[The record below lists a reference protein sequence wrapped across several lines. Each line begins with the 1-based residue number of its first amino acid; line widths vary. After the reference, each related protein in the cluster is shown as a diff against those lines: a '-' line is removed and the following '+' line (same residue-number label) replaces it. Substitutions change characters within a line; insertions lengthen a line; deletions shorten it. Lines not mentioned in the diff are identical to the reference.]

1 MGRKERKVALNRIE
15 RIVSRISYKRGWKFN
30 VVPRRYTNLAGD
42 STIWEHGKFTV
53 TIVAPMDN
61 LNWPGT
67 KFDVGLGVDV
77 SEESEEELIVR
88 QILLGVKRL
97 EEHEVKEWFKLDG
110 KNVEE
115 PHPEL
120 LERE

>member
-1 MGRKERKVALNRIE
+1 
-15 RIVSRISYKRGWKFN
+15 
-30 VVPRRYTNLAGD
+30 
-42 STIWEHGKFTV
+42 
-53 TIVAPMDN
+53 MDN

-77 SEESEEELIVR
+77 SEDSEEEFITR

-120 LERE
+120 LEPRGSLSL